1 MNLLKSRKEAMFQF
15 GGEFYGA
22 VGVEDWR
29 LWGQT
34 GKYRERRSPVDFFL
48 GVGPSGWDGFIVDVL
63 WRRLFEGS
71 EASRFMATEG
81 LKAGR
86 TVAVLE
92 GLFAS
97 LPVS

>member
-1 MNLLKSRKEAMFQF
+1 MNFTGRSEWRTGGF
-15 GGEFYGA
+15 GVKPASIGSEE
-22 VGVEDWR
+22 VRW
-29 LWGQT
+29 T
-34 GKYRERRSPVDFFL
+34 FFL

-81 LKAGR
+81 LKVGR

-97 LPVS
+97 LPAS